1 MREHILDIV
10 LLVAYSLEK
19 NGGDEKTDGVTPLN
33 DFLEDLNVKDGNKGK
48 ILSKRCEVP
57 SYRKEVNTR
66 MINDYE

>member
-33 DFLEDLNVKDGNKGK
+33 DFLEDLNVKDENKGK
-48 ILSKRCEVP
+48 ILS
-57 SYRKEVNTR
+57 
-66 MINDYE
+66 